1 MADTRIAAIDA
12 STTIVGFLCRCVG
25 VAFALLAAAIN
36 PLVSRLWQPQWLDHA
51 DVNFEFACWAL
62 GCGCALCLISMRP
75 PRSDRGAGIL
85 LALLTLASL
94 LLLDRGLLAF
104 WGRSPWI
111 TDAELHYR
119 HRPSVR
125 HSFASDGQLAF
136 L

>member
-12 STTIVGFLCRCVG
+12 PTTIVGFLCRYVG
-25 VAFALLAAAIN
+25 VVFALLAAAVN
-36 PLVSRLWQPQWLDHA
+36 PLVSRLWQPQSLDHA

-85 LALLTLASL
+85 LALITPASL
-94 LLLDRGLLAF
+94 LLLYRGLLAF
-104 WGRSPWI
+104 WGRSPWE
-111 TDAELHYR
+111 TELHYR